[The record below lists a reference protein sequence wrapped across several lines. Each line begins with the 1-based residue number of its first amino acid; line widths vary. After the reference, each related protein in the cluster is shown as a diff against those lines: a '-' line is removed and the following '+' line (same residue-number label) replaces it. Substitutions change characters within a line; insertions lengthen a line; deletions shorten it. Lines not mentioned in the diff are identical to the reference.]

1 MLARLATS
9 QRGFHMRTTIAFSLV
24 TGLVAGLTACS
35 AGMAAAPGAPA
46 PDGGSPGP
54 GGDAAASPAID
65 GGVVLPTII
74 DAGGGP
80 LAPPDHGFQIVSP
93 AVDIDPGVEVTYCF
107 YFKTKN
113 TSELAIQ
120 KWASHMTSGSHHM
133 IVYLT
138 PTDLETPGT
147 LSTRDCG
154 FGGGGSGPVWTYS
167 AQSADAQSVLPPD
180 DGAGTPVGQI
190 IKANQSGF
198 IQMHYLNA
206 SDNVIHAHVELNAYA
221 YADTVRVTPAAPFVT
236 YNTMI
241 NLQPA
246 SAGMVNGN
254 CTVSPDAKFY
264 VMTTHTHKQ
273 GVHTF
278 VKDGALKV
286 FDSTDWEHPGEQ
298 PWNAP
303 PFFSFTSGKL
313 TYQCEY
319 MNPTNRLILTGDSAA
334 TDEMCM
340 AIGYFFPA
348 VGGKGHLCIDSNML
362 Y

>member
-1 MLARLATS
+1 
-9 QRGFHMRTTIAFSLV
+9 MRTTIAFTLV
-24 TGLVAGLTACS
+24 TGLLAGVVACS
-35 AGMAAAPGAPA
+35 ANVASAPGT
-46 PDGGSPGP
+46 PDGGSPP
-54 GGDAAASPAID
+54 GSDASA
-65 GGVVLPTII
+65 PTT
-74 DAGGGP
+74 DAGIIISPIPTDAGGP
-80 LAPPDHGFQIVSP
+80 LAPPEHGFQIVSSS
-93 AVDIDPGVEVTYCF
+93 VDIDPGVEVTYCF
-107 YFKTKN
+107 YFRTKN

-120 KWASHMTSGSHHM
+120 KWVSHMTSGSHHM

-138 PTDLETPGT
+138 PTDLQTPGT
-147 LSTRDCG
+147 LSTQDCG
-154 FGGGGSGPVWTYS
+154 FGGGGGSSVWTYS
-167 AQSADAQSVLPPD
+167 AQSADAQAVLPPD
-180 DGAGTPVGQI
+180 DGTGTPVGQI

-221 YADTVRVTPAAPFVT
+221 YPDSARVTAAAPFVT
-236 YNTMI
+236 YNTKI
-241 NLQPA
+241 NLQPG
-246 SAGMVNGN
+246 SAVAPKPGMVNGS

-264 VMTTHTHKQ
+264 VMSTHTHKQ
-273 GVHTF
+273 SVHTF
-278 VKDGALKV
+278 VKDGAATV
-286 FDSTDWEHPGEQ
+286 FDSTSWEHPGEQ
-298 PWNAP
+298 TWNAP
-303 PFFSFTSGKL
+303 PFFSFASGKL